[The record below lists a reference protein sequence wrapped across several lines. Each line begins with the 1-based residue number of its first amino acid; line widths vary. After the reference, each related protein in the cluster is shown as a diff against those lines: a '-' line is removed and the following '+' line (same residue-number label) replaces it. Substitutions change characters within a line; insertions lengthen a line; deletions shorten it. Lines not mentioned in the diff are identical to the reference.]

1 MRDEPDSTKELTNRA
16 VKILDAKYE
25 KADLPKI
32 VETQCRHLDAHQRKE
47 LLDLLLEFEDL
58 FDGTLG
64 IWDTEPVHLELKDD
78 AKLYH
83 GKPYPVP
90 KAHKETLMKEIQRMC
105 DIGILLAWQPELEWA
120 SPTFCQ
126 PKKDQTIRVLNDL
139 RLTQR
144 GL

>member
-1 MRDEPDSTKELTNRA
+1 MRDESESTKELTDRA

-25 KADLPKI
+25 KADFPEI
-32 VETQCRHLDAHQRKE
+32 VETQCKHLNAHQRKE
-47 LLDLLLEFEDL
+47 PLALLFLEFEDL

-64 IWDTEPVHLELKDD
+64 IWDTEPVHLELKEG
-78 AKLYH
+78 AKPYH

-105 DIGILLAWQPELEWA
+105 DIGILAWQPESEWA

-126 PKKDQTIRVLNDL
+126 PKKT
-139 RLTQR
+139 RL
-144 GL
+144 LEC

>member
-25 KADLPKI
+25 KADLPEI

-64 IWDTEPVHLELKDD
+64 IWDTEPQYTLNSRMTPNHTM
-78 AKLYH
+78 ANCIR
-83 GKPYPVP
+83 YP
-90 KAHKETLMKEIQRMC
+90 KHT
-105 DIGILLAWQPELEWA
+105 
-120 SPTFCQ
+120 
-126 PKKDQTIRVLNDL
+126 KKH
-139 RLTQR
+139 
-144 GL
+144 